1 MHRTTSI
8 PVTEGKAKGSP
19 GLIAGGWKKGPQLVE
34 KCLFNDLD
42 MAF

>member
-1 MHRTTSI
+1 M
-8 PVTEGKAKGSP
+8 PVTGVKAKGSP
-19 GLIAGGWKKGPQLVE
+19 RLIAGGWKKGPQLVE